1 MLAGGDDAHLFSED
15 QPARGAICGRY
26 SRFDEGAEAIHYA
39 PNTHRNR
46 FLPGLFYDP
55 GKGVGVYLLARFALI
70 GNVNRTSISTQGG
83 FVQRL

>member
-1 MLAGGDDAHLFSED
+1 MLAGGGDAHLFSEG
-15 QPARGAICGRY
+15 QPARRAISGLY

-55 GKGVGVYLLARFALI
+55 GKGVGAYLLARFALI